1 MTRRELTAEERAMLS
16 EDELIEHDLQSVKIG
31 AGMEDATR
39 VLIRGRIRA
48 ERADTAIREQAAARE
63 AVGSAWQDRHRLV
76 FTDTVGR
83 PLIGDAAY
91 RAFRELLTA
100 AGLPMVPFHGLRHST
115 ATALL
120 SAGVPLRVV
129 SDLLGHSGIAITA
142 DYYAHVER
150 DLRRD
155 AADAMDRAMGADR

>member
-1 MTRRELTAEERAMLS
+1 
-16 EDELIEHDLQSVKIG
+16 
-31 AGMEDATR
+31 
-39 VLIRGRIRA
+39 
-48 ERADTAIREQAAARE
+48 
-63 AVGSAWQDRHRLV
+63 
-76 FTDTVGR
+76 
-83 PLIGDAAY
+83 
-91 RAFRELLTA
+91 
-100 AGLPMVPFHGLRHST
+100 MVPFHGLRHST

-155 AADAMDRAMGADR
+155 AADAMDRALGNG